1 MNGWIFPGQ
10 PLQYEPLLPDDDDFR
25 IINLKCRERCGYD
38 LENKQPLS
46 AGSLSQHTCL
56 QIYGVAMSLYR
67 ARRLLFKGEKP
78 ELIAEHSLGIYAALN
93 AAGCITEGDA
103 LELAARLGACM
114 RVMSATK
121 EYALGCPIGLSVGAV
136 ESAARNNR
144 VFVANYNTSSH
155 FLLAGESEGIESA
168 LAECREAGAFN
179 ASSFSC
185 EAPLHT
191 PLMAVIASQLEAVV
205 SDYNFAE
212 PVVPVI
218 EHISQTR
225 LKASDIPTFLLDEL
239 LKPVWW
245 ERSYLTLLSRG
256 VKNLVEVG
264 SGNALKKFNRWIDSE
279 NSQR

>member
-10 PLQYEPLLPDDDDFR
+10 PLQYEPILPDDDDFR
-25 IINLKCRERCGYD
+25 IVNHLCLERCGYD
-38 LENKQPLS
+38 LENHKPLL
-46 AGSLSQHTCL
+46 AGSISHHTSL

-67 ARRLLFKGEKP
+67 TRRLLSNGEKP

-103 LELAARLGACM
+103 LELAARLGGCM
-114 RVMSATK
+114 SVMSEKK

-136 ESAARNNR
+136 ESSAANNG

-155 FLLAGESEGIESA
+155 FLLAGEKEGIESA
-168 LAECREAGAFN
+168 LAECREAGAFS

-191 PLMAVIASQLEAVV
+191 PLMALILSQLEAVV
-205 SDYNFAE
+205 SDYSFAE

-218 EHISQTR
+218 EHIGQTT
-225 LKASDIPTFLLDEL
+225 LKVSDISSFLLDEL

-245 ERSYLTLLSRG
+245 ERSYKALLQSG
-256 VKNLVEVG
+256 VKNTVEVG

-279 NSQR
+279 NSHR